1 MARPREPLDLMDN
14 LDERGGAK
22 GAREVHHSARAV
34 APSLRRVVRVAQR
47 VLRPEL
53 WGSYEV
59 TESGD
64 FVSVRV
70 HRVQDGTKTVSV
82 PISRGSSDARGKAP
96 PSTTPTKW
104 KDMSKKER
112 RSIQA
117 QRRGILNRF
126 ARTGV
131 LADSHPAR
139 KWVRLAKA
147 AAERCNPSVSPAQP
161 MCGMDAYASRQNGTT
176 GGVPTMADTEETS
189 ARGGTARDRAPDSHR
204 EDGESGQQIW
214 REIWNTD
221 FRAVAEMKTETPDPP
236 ARPPPPP
243 KRSRKETGFG
253 SGPWPGSGG
262 GGGHP

>member
-1 MARPREPLDLMDN
+1 MQ
-14 LDERGGAK
+14 
-22 GAREVHHSARAV
+22 RAV
-34 APSLRRVVRVAQR
+34 VPSLRRVVRVAQR

-112 RSIQA
+112 RSTQA

-147 AAERCNPSVSPAQP
+147 AAERCNLSVSSAQPRCGMWWCAHDGRHRRDLRGADPRGAAPRPAQ
-161 MCGMDAYASRQNGTT
+161 GGRREAVSRGNG
-176 GGVPTMADTEETS
+176 
-189 ARGGTARDRAPDSHR
+189 HH
-204 EDGESGQQIW
+204 
-214 REIWNTD
+214 
-221 FRAVAEMKTETPDPP
+221 
-236 ARPPPPP
+236 
-243 KRSRKETGFG
+243 G
-253 SGPWPGSGG
+253 SGPGLIWGIRRKRCPFRRALPATS
-262 GGGHP
+262 P